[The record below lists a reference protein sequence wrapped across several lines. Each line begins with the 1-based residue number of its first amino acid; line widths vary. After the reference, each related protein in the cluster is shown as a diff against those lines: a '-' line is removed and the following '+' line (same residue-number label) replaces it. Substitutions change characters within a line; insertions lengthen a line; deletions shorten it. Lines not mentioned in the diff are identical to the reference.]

1 MLGSHSMSIRYIEI
15 SCSTTSMYFH
25 STLYRCFSTVEAICT
40 NSLER
45 GDHEIKV
52 YVGACILNN
61 SFLVN
66 DKNRVITGGFDTPS
80 RLHVEEVRTSQSI
93 DAGKIPASR

>member
-40 NSLER
+40 NWLEQ

-61 SFLVN
+61 SFLN